1 MRQLMAGIVMK
12 ASLWYICC
20 FYHTQQMRV
29 RKKKKK
35 VKKKWLNMVIIALP
49 HFNSS
54 QSMQRDRALW
64 QCLWQNTSTIQ
75 TKLQMLWK
83 QLLQSQQF
91 SRECGN
97 QWCSFIVGLVWGFLL
112 KKSRWDFDSLRITK
126 KYSCQLF
133 LEELVMTIG
142 EQYNCEL
149 IAVYSCIQLHYLLC
163 ICECQMQSAPDYF
176 NSSE

>member
-1 MRQLMAGIVMK
+1 MIAGIVMK
-12 ASLWYICC
+12 ASFWYICC
-20 FYHTQQMRV
+20 FYHTSTTNAFYKE
-29 RKKKKK
+29 KKGKEKQF
-35 VKKKWLNMVIIALP
+35 LNMVIVALP
-49 HFNSS
+49 HFDSS
-54 QSMQRDRALW
+54 HSMEWDRALW
-64 QCLWQNTSTIQ
+64 QCTSTIQ

-83 QLLQSQQF
+83 QLVQSQRF
-91 SRECGN
+91 SREYGN

-142 EQYNCEL
+142 EQRNREL

-163 ICECQMQSAPDYF
+163 ICKCQMQSAPDYF
-176 NSSE
+176 NSRE